1 MRGVGDA
8 GTDRGIETISRPR
21 NRRGLK
27 RAPTEV
33 DAPLDNE
40 GTATTYSIGDGLPA
54 VTGSPCGTGE
64 APALN
69 PPSGASPYARIVGQK
84 AALTLRLKKGRG
96 PAPTFW
102 PRLEPVSDPYLFG
115 DSGGVPGYTVDSDP

>member
-1 MRGVGDA
+1 MA
-8 GTDRGIETISRPR
+8 I
-21 NRRGLK
+21 K
-27 RAPTEV
+27 RAPTKA

-40 GTATTYSIGDGLPA
+40 GTATTYFIGDGLPA

-96 PAPTFW
+96 PNAESTSGFQADLN
-102 PRLEPVSDPYLFG
+102 PRQMVRIDAANNESLNLQCG
-115 DSGGVPGYTVDSDP
+115 DNAESLAIVDTRFIAAGAAN